1 MKRDFEDH
9 CWKDVATPEMLAIY
23 KAYEREVY
31 VGKNPALVLVDL
43 YNSAY
48 EGGARPVLELQDQ
61 YQASCGEY
69 GWAAIP
75 PTLALISAC
84 RARNIPVIHVTVET
98 RPQTD
103 VSGGKPTQR
112 QRRHVGKD
120 TFETKDEFKPQPE
133 DLIVYKKRASGF
145 FGTSLATHL
154 IRMGV
159 QSLIFAGE
167 TTSGCVRATVV
178 DAYSHGFHVS
188 VAEECCFD
196 RSPLP
201 HKMALFDMHH
211 KYADV
216 MHIDDLLAEL
226 EREHKVNK
234 VA

>member
-1 MKRDFEDH
+1 MKRAFEDH
-9 CWKDVATPEMLAIY
+9 CWQDIATPEMLEIY
-23 KAYEREVY
+23 KSYARDTFI
-31 VGKNPALVLVDL
+31 GKNPALVLVDL

-48 EGGARPVLELQDQ
+48 EGGPRPVLELQGE

-69 GWAAIP
+69 AWAAIA
-75 PTLALISAC
+75 PTLQLIAAC
-84 RARNIPVIHVTVET
+84 RAQNIPVIHVTVET

-103 VSGGKPTQR
+103 VTGGKPTQR
-112 QRRHVGKD
+112 QRRHIGKD
-120 TFETKDEFKPQPE
+120 TFEIKDEFKPQPGE
-133 DLIVYKKRASGF
+133 VIVYKKRASGF
-145 FGTSLATHL
+145 FGTPLATHL
-154 IRMGV
+154 IRLGV

-178 DAYSHGFHVS
+178 DAYSHGFHVV

-216 MHIDDLLAEL
+216 MHIEDLLAEL
-226 EREHKVNK
+226 GGTARMDK